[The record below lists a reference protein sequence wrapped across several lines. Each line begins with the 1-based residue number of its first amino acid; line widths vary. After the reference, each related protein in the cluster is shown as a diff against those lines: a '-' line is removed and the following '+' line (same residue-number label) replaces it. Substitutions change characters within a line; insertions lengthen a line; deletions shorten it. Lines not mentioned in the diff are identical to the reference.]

1 MLESIII
8 SLGSNIGNRIGF
20 IYKALA
26 LIEEHP
32 VTIRELS
39 NVYETPSWGF
49 DSNPFYNACAILKT
63 SLKPNAL
70 LKILLNVE
78 DKLGRKRYSEK
89 GYQDRTVDLDLLFY
103 NNQIIYS
110 KDLKIPHPKL
120 HLRNFIL
127 KPLLDIAP
135 KFKHPVLQKT
145 ITELNHH
152 QLDKIKIIQT
162 NFDLS
167 LPPIFKSFP
176 FISIEGNIGIGKTTL
191 AKMISKNYKVK
202 FYSEDYNSNP
212 HLENFYKD
220 PHKHALRTESFFL
233 NNRFENDKIFW
244 QQNNDKVVADFCFFK
259 CIVFAKQNLKKNDY
273 NTFKKDFDHKMD
285 QIKIPSLVIFLTK
298 NFRELEQQ
306 IKKRDRSFEREI
318 KLNYLKKL
326 EKGYHLI
333 INNFEFPILE
343 YSLDN
348 IDFNK
353 SEFEFEKLLRAIFR
367 ASF

>member
-1 MLESIII
+1 MLEPIII

-26 LIEEHP
+26 LIEDHP

-49 DSNPFYNACAILKT
+49 ESTSFYNACAILKT
-63 SLKPNAL
+63 SLKPNVL
-70 LKILLNVE
+70 LKILLDVE
-78 DKLGRKRYSEK
+78 DKLGRKRNSER
-89 GYQDRTVDLDLLFY
+89 GYQDRIIDLDLLFY
-103 NNQIIYS
+103 KNEIIYS

-135 KFKHPVLQKT
+135 KFKHPVLRKT
-145 ITELNHH
+145 ITELNYH
-152 QLDKIKIIQT
+152 QLDKIKIVQANI
-162 NFDLS
+162 DLS

-176 FISIEGNIGIGKTTL
+176 FISIEGNIGVGKTTL
-191 AKMISKNYKVK
+191 AKMISKKYNIK

-220 PHKHALRTESFFL
+220 PSMHALSTETFFL

-259 CIVFAKQNLKKNDY
+259 CLVFAKQNLKNNDY
-273 NTFKKDFDHKMD
+273 ESFKKDFDNKMD
-285 QIKIPSLVIFLTK
+285 KIKIPSLVVLITK
-298 NFRELEQQ
+298 NFEELEQQ

-318 KLNYLKKL
+318 KLSYLKKL

-333 INNFEFPILE
+333 IKNFEFPILE

-353 SEFEFEKLLRAIFR
+353 NQFEFEKILRAIFR

>member
-1 MLESIII
+1 MLEPIII

-26 LIEEHP
+26 LIEDHP
-32 VTIRELS
+32 ITIRELS

-49 DSNPFYNACAILKT
+49 ESTHFYNACAILKT

-70 LKILLNVE
+70 LKILLDVE
-78 DKLGRKRYSEK
+78 DKLGRKRNSER
-89 GYQDRTVDLDLLFY
+89 GYQDRIIDLDLLFY
-103 NNQIIYS
+103 KNEIIYS

-135 KFKHPVLQKT
+135 KFKHPVLRKT
-145 ITELNHH
+145 ITELNYH
-152 QLDKIKIIQT
+152 QLDKIKIVQANI
-162 NFDLS
+162 DLS

-176 FISIEGNIGIGKTTL
+176 FISIEGNIGVGKTTL
-191 AKMISKNYKVK
+191 AKMISKKYNIK

-220 PHKHALRTESFFL
+220 PSMHALSTETFFL

-244 QQNNDKVVADFCFFK
+244 KQNNDKVVADFCFFK
-259 CIVFAKQNLKKNDY
+259 CLVFAKQNLKNNDY
-273 NTFKKDFDHKMD
+273 ESFKKDFDNKMD
-285 QIKIPSLVIFLTK
+285 KIKIPSLLVLLTK
-298 NFRELEQQ
+298 NFKELEQQ
-306 IKKRDRSFEREI
+306 IKKRDRPFEREI
-318 KLNYLKKL
+318 KLSYLKKL

-333 INNFEFPILE
+333 IKNLEFPILE
-343 YSLDN
+343 YTLDN

-353 SEFEFEKLLRAIFR
+353 NQFEFEKILRAIFR

>member
-1 MLESIII
+1 MLEPIII
-8 SLGSNIGNRIGF
+8 SLGSNIGDRIGF

-26 LIEEHP
+26 LIEDHP
-32 VTIRELS
+32 ITIRELS

-49 DSNPFYNACAILKT
+49 ESTHFYNACAILKT

-70 LKILLNVE
+70 LKILLDVE
-78 DKLGRKRYSEK
+78 DKLGRKRNSER
-89 GYQDRTVDLDLLFY
+89 GYQDRIIDLDLLFY
-103 NNQIIYS
+103 KNEIIYS

-135 KFKHPVLQKT
+135 KFKHPVLRIT
-145 ITELNHH
+145 ITELNYH
-152 QLDKIKIIQT
+152 QLDKIKIVQANI
-162 NFDLS
+162 DLS

-176 FISIEGNIGIGKTTL
+176 FISIEGNIGVGKTTL
-191 AKMISKNYKVK
+191 AKMISKKYNIK

-212 HLENFYKD
+212 YLENFYKD
-220 PHKHALRTESFFL
+220 PSMHALSTETFFL

-244 QQNNDKVVADFCFFK
+244 KQNNDKVVADFCFFK
-259 CIVFAKQNLKKNDY
+259 CLVFAKQNLKNNDY
-273 NTFKKDFDHKMD
+273 ETFKKDFDNKMD
-285 QIKIPSLVIFLTK
+285 KIKIPSLVVLITK
-298 NFRELEQQ
+298 NFEELEQQ

-318 KLNYLKKL
+318 KLSYLKKL

-333 INNFEFPILE
+333 IKNFEFPILE
-343 YSLDN
+343 YPLDN

-353 SEFEFEKLLRAIFR
+353 NQFEFEKILRAIFR

>member
-1 MLESIII
+1 MLEPIII

-26 LIEEHP
+26 LIEDHP
-32 VTIRELS
+32 ITIRELS

-49 DSNPFYNACAILKT
+49 ESTHFYNACAILKT

-70 LKILLNVE
+70 LKILLDVE
-78 DKLGRKRYSEK
+78 DKLGRKRNSER
-89 GYQDRTVDLDLLFY
+89 GYQDRIIDLDLLFY
-103 NNQIIYS
+103 KNEIIYS

-135 KFKHPVLQKT
+135 KFKHPVLRKT
-145 ITELNHH
+145 ITELNYH
-152 QLDKIKIIQT
+152 QLDKIKIVQANI
-162 NFDLS
+162 DLS

-176 FISIEGNIGIGKTTL
+176 FISIEGNIGVGKTTL
-191 AKMISKNYKVK
+191 AKMISKKYNIK

-220 PHKHALRTESFFL
+220 PSMHALSTETFFL

-259 CIVFAKQNLKKNDY
+259 CLVFAKQNLKNNDY
-273 NTFKKDFDHKMD
+273 ETFKKDFDNKMD
-285 QIKIPSLVIFLTK
+285 KIKIPSLLVLLTK
-298 NFRELEQQ
+298 NFKELEQQ
-306 IKKRDRSFEREI
+306 IKKRDRFFEREI
-318 KLNYLKKL
+318 KLSYLKKL

-333 INNFEFPILE
+333 IKNFEFPILE

-353 SEFEFEKLLRAIFR
+353 NQFEFEKILRAIFR

>member
-8 SLGSNIGNRIGF
+8 SLGSNIENRIGF

-26 LIEEHP
+26 LIEDHP
-32 VTIRELS
+32 VTIGELS

-49 DSNPFYNACAILKT
+49 DSTPFFNACAILKT
-63 SLKPNAL
+63 SLKPDAL

-78 DKLGRKRYSEK
+78 DKLGRKRNADK
-89 GYQDRTVDLDLLFY
+89 GYKDRTIDLDLLFY
-103 NNQIIYS
+103 KNEIICS

-120 HLRNFIL
+120 HLRNFVL
-127 KPLLDIAP
+127 KPLLDLAP
-135 KFKHPVLQKT
+135 KFKHPVLHKT
-145 ITELNHH
+145 ISELNYH
-152 QLDKIKIIQT
+152 QLGKIKIVQK
-162 NFDLS
+162 NFDLR
-167 LPPIFKSFP
+167 LPPIFKSYP
-176 FISIEGNIGIGKTTL
+176 FISIEGNIGVGKTTL

-202 FYSEDYNSNP
+202 FYSEDYSSNP

-220 PHKHALRTESFFL
+220 PIKHALRTESFFL

-259 CIVFAKQNLKKNDY
+259 CLVFAKQNLKKNDY
-273 NTFKKDFDHKMD
+273 NTFKKDFDSKMD
-285 QIKIPSLVIFLTK
+285 KIKIPSLLIFLTK
-298 NFRELEQQ
+298 NFKELEKQ
-306 IKKRDRSFEREI
+306 IKKRNRSFEREI
-318 KLNYLKKL
+318 KLTYLKKL
-326 EKGYHLI
+326 EKGYNLI

-348 IDFNK
+348 IDFSKNH
-353 SEFEFEKLLRAIFR
+353 FAFEKFLRAIFR

>member
-1 MLESIII
+1 M
-8 SLGSNIGNRIGF
+8 
-20 IYKALA
+20 
-26 LIEEHP
+26 
-32 VTIRELS
+32 
-39 NVYETPSWGF
+39 
-49 DSNPFYNACAILKT
+49 
-63 SLKPNAL
+63 
-70 LKILLNVE
+70 
-78 DKLGRKRYSEK
+78 
-89 GYQDRTVDLDLLFY
+89 
-103 NNQIIYS
+103 
-110 KDLKIPHPKL
+110 
-120 HLRNFIL
+120 
-127 KPLLDIAP
+127 
-135 KFKHPVLQKT
+135 QKT

-176 FISIEGNIGIGKTTL
+176 FISIEGNIGVGKTTL

-220 PHKHALRTESFFL
+220 PLKHALRTESYFL

-259 CIVFAKQNLKKNDY
+259 CLVFA
-273 NTFKKDFDHKMD
+273 
-285 QIKIPSLVIFLTK
+285 K

-306 IKKRDRSFEREI
+306 IQKRDRPFEREI
-318 KLNYLKKL
+318 KLNYLKNL

-343 YSLDN
+343 
-348 IDFNK
+348 
-353 SEFEFEKLLRAIFR
+353 
-367 ASF
+367 

>member
-1 MLESIII
+1 MLEPIII

-26 LIEEHP
+26 LIEDHP
-32 VTIRELS
+32 ITIRELS

-49 DSNPFYNACAILKT
+49 ESTHFYNACAILKT

-70 LKILLNVE
+70 LKILLDVE
-78 DKLGRKRYSEK
+78 DKLGRKRNSER
-89 GYQDRTVDLDLLFY
+89 GYQDRIIDLDLLFY
-103 NNQIIYS
+103 KNEIIYS

-135 KFKHPVLQKT
+135 KFKHPVLRKT
-145 ITELNHH
+145 ITELNYH
-152 QLDKIKIIQT
+152 QLDKIKIVQANI
-162 NFDLS
+162 DLS

-176 FISIEGNIGIGKTTL
+176 FISIEGNIGVGKTTL
-191 AKMISKNYKVK
+191 AKMISKKYNIK

-220 PHKHALRTESFFL
+220 PSMHALSTETFFL

-259 CIVFAKQNLKKNDY
+259 CLVFAKQNLKNNDY
-273 NTFKKDFDHKMD
+273 ESFKKDFDNKMD
-285 QIKIPSLVIFLTK
+285 KIKIPSLVVLLTK
-298 NFRELEQQ
+298 NFKELEQQ

-318 KLNYLKKL
+318 KLSYLKKL

-333 INNFEFPILE
+333 IKNLEFPILE

-353 SEFEFEKLLRAIFR
+353 NQFEFEKILRAIFR